1 MVGWVAF
8 SLMTASL
15 AAAVLLK
22 GGVYPTQWEWSA
34 LGISLAACL
43 LVFRNPRLLKASKQS
58 WGFVLMGLLMGWMV
72 LQLVPLPPALVGSL
86 SPSRWAAALAARMA
100 AAGSTGSW
108 LALSVAPSA
117 TTQRLLDVAP
127 AMACFVATYELGR
140 QLNRRAW
147 WLAAPLVV
155 IASLESLLGILQY
168 YLLRMERNGTP
179 MATGTYVNRNHF
191 AGLLEMALPL
201 TVAWAIASWR
211 RGHSPSQGPAGATLR
226 TALLLAAAAFLL
238 MGMLASLSRMG
249 ILSTLVGLGAMGLV
263 WLFTQSADVANPRR
277 RWRWVAPAG
286 ILLGVL
292 TILAL
297 LSPGEMVQRFAEMAQ
312 TEDITSDGRVQIWK
326 DTVKLIAAYPWT
338 GCGLGAYE
346 RGLFAFKTAAP
357 MNTVDFAHN
366 DYLQILAELGFPG
379 FLLVTAVSGW
389 ILWSTFSAV
398 LYRRG
403 RSNWELAVGLLGV
416 FVAMGLHSMADFN
429 LYIPA
434 NALALAWLGGLAV
447 SPAVRGEP

>member
-1 MVGWVAF
+1 MVRWVAF

-15 AAAVLLK
+15 AAAVALK
-22 GGVYPTQWEWSA
+22 GGVYPAQWEWSA
-34 LGISLAACL
+34 LGISVAACL
-43 LVFRNPRLLKASKQS
+43 LVLRNPRLLRGSKDT
-58 WGFVLMGLLMGWMV
+58 WGFALMGLLLGWMV
-72 LQLVPLPPALVGSL
+72 MQLVPLPPGVIAYI

-100 AAGSTGSW
+100 AAGSAGSW

-117 TTQRLLDVAP
+117 TTQRLLNVAP

-140 QLNRRAW
+140 RLNRRAW

-168 YLLRMERNGTP
+168 YLLRMERNGAP

-201 TVAWAIASWR
+201 AIAWAIANWR
-211 RGHSPSQGPAGATLR
+211 RRNSPSQNPGGPALQ
-226 TALLLAAAAFLL
+226 TALLLAAVAFLL

-249 ILSTLVGLGAMGLV
+249 ILSTLVGLGAMGLA
-263 WLFTQSADVANPRR
+263 WLFTQQADAANPRR
-277 RWRWVAPAG
+277 HWRWVAPAG
-286 ILLGVL
+286 VLVGGLTLL
-292 TILAL
+292 AF

-312 TEDITSDGRVQIWK
+312 TEDISSDGRVQIWK

-379 FLLVTAVSGW
+379 FLLVIAVGGW

-416 FVAMGLHSMADFN
+416 FVAIGLHSLADFN

-447 SPAVRGEP
+447 SPAVRGKS

>member
-1 MVGWVAF
+1 
-8 SLMTASL
+8 
-15 AAAVLLK
+15 
-22 GGVYPTQWEWSA
+22 
-34 LGISLAACL
+34 
-43 LVFRNPRLLKASKQS
+43 
-58 WGFVLMGLLMGWMV
+58 
-72 LQLVPLPPALVGSL
+72 
-86 SPSRWAAALAARMA
+86 
-100 AAGSTGSW
+100 
-108 LALSVAPSA
+108 
-117 TTQRLLDVAP
+117 
-127 AMACFVATYELGR
+127 
-140 QLNRRAW
+140 
-147 WLAAPLVV
+147 
-155 IASLESLLGILQY
+155 
-168 YLLRMERNGTP
+168 
-179 MATGTYVNRNHF
+179 
-191 AGLLEMALPL
+191 MALPL

-211 RGHSPSQGPAGATLR
+211 RGHSSSQGSAGATLR

-263 WLFTQSADVANPRR
+263 WLFTQPADAVNPRR

-286 ILLGVL
+286 ILLGVV
-292 TILAL
+292 TILAF

-389 ILWSTFSAV
+389 ILWSTYSAV

-416 FVAMGLHSMADFN
+416 FVAIGLHSLADFN